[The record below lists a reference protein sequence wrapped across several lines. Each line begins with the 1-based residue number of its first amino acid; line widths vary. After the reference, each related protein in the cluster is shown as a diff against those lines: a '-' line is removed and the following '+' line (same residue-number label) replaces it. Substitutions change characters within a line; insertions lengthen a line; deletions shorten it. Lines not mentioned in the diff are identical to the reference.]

1 MSFRSPTTCLFF
13 FYKYFL
19 FVSFGGTRFFSLE
32 LVGCSPRLFSQPFN
46 CLPFLFFAFL
56 GSHPHPLWSIVVN
69 EPLAHHH
76 HHHYH
81 HGRRY
86 YERNH
91 FFFDFF
97 SFCRNRTVDET
108 DLPISAASDATEQ
121 KNKRNIQE
129 NPRKLG
135 KSGENLGRAN
145 CDVKESNK
153 ATTTTTSSTTTTTTT
168 GAFSHCDVT
177 GVQLGRTE
185 THRNSVKTR

>member
-1 MSFRSPTTCLFF
+1 MRSLRHFYRVFCLVWLFTGFSRLRQTSLSPIACRSGRRPHVSF

-108 DLPISAASDATEQ
+108 DLPISAATDATEQ

-129 NPRKLG
+129 NPR
-135 KSGENLGRAN
+135 E
-145 CDVKESNK
+145 
-153 ATTTTTSSTTTTTTT
+153 
-168 GAFSHCDVT
+168 
-177 GVQLGRTE
+177 
-185 THRNSVKTR
+185 NSVNPVKISAELIAT